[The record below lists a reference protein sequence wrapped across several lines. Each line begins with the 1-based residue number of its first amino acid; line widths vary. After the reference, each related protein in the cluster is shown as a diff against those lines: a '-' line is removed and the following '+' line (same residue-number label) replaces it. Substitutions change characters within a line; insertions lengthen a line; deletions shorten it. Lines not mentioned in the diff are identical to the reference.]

1 MHTWYKIFTYLFYPF
16 APIYLY
22 IRKLKKKEDSLR
34 YKEKLSK
41 IETYRKK
48 GFLIWI
54 HVASVGEAMSIIPLI
69 ENLIKE
75 EKINTILLTSIT
87 LSSGRILKEKYNQ
100 NQKVIHQFLP
110 LDIPIFVNKFLNH
123 WKPNLSVFIDSEIW
137 PNLILT
143 TKKKKIPLLLLNA
156 RITKKTFKRWKFLK
170 EFSKKIFTK
179 FDLCIAS
186 NKESE
191 EFLKLLGAKNIKNYG
206 NLKFSN
212 IKNSFKRNLDPTF
225 LYKIKNRKVWCA
237 ASTHNNE
244 EILCGETHLEIKKK
258 YNNIFTIIIPRHINR
273 VNKIKED
280 LLNLGLKVSTY
291 SKLEEV
297 SSSTDILIVD
307 AYGESLKFYNIS
319 KSVFVGKSLIK
330 NLTMDGGQNPI
341 EPARLGCT
349 IFHGPHVSN
358 FTEIYNFL
366 KKLNVTKEINNSS
379 ELSLSLV
386 EKFNQND
393 NKNDNISEKIENY
406 GQNIFNNVM
415 IELKKYINNDR

>member
-1 MHTWYKIFTYLFYPF
+1 MYTWYKIFTYLFYPF

-22 IRKLKKKEDSLR
+22 VRKLKKKEDSLR

-41 IETYRKK
+41 IVINRKN
-48 GFLIWI
+48 GYLVWL

-87 LSSGRILKEKYNQ
+87 LSSGKILKKKYNQ
-100 NQKVIHQFLP
+100 NQKIIHQFLP
-110 LDIPIFVNKFLNH
+110 LDIPIFVNKFLGH
-123 WKPNLSVFIDSEIW
+123 WKPDLSIFIDSEIW
-137 PNLILT
+137 PNLILSI
-143 TKKKKIPLLLLNA
+143 KKKKIPLLLLNA
-156 RITKKTFKRWKFLK
+156 RITKKTFKRWNFLK
-170 EFSKKIFTK
+170 NFSKKIFEK

-212 IKNSFKRNLDPTF
+212 IKNSFKNNLDLSF
-225 LYKIKNRKVWCA
+225 LNKIKNRKIWCA
-237 ASTHNNE
+237 ASTHNTE
-244 EILCGETHLEIKKK
+244 EIFCGETHLKIKKK
-258 YNNIFTIIIPRHINR
+258 YNNILTIIIPRHINR
-273 VNKIKED
+273 VKEIKSD
-280 LLNLGLKVSTY
+280 LLNLGLKVSIY

-297 SSSTDILIVD
+297 NSTTDILIVD
-307 AYGESLKFYNIS
+307 SYGDSLKFYNIS

-330 NLTMDGGQNPI
+330 NLIMDGGQNPI
-341 EPARLGCT
+341 EPARLGCKV
-349 IFHGPHVSN
+349 FHGPYVSN

-386 EKFNQND
+386 EEFNQND
-393 NKNDNISEKIENY
+393 SKNDNISEKIENY

-415 IELKKYINNDR
+415 IELKKYINNGR